1 MQKTM
6 IHITRL
12 ELDVLKP
19 HHPDILEFAKGLAE
33 LGEEWSVRVNVLE
46 MDEQTETLQ
55 AIIEGPDIQLEPIVS
70 AINEMGGSL
79 HSIDGVNVVNLCH
92 TRKTSK

>member
-1 MQKTM
+1 M
-6 IHITRL
+6 IRVTRL

-19 HHPDILEFAKGLAE
+19 HHPDILEFAKGLAS
-33 LGEEWSVRVNVLE
+33 LGDEWAVSVNVLE

-55 AIIEGPDIQLEPIVS
+55 AIIEGPHIELGPIIE

-79 HSIDGVNVVNLCH
+79 HSIDGVNVVNPNPV
-92 TRKTSK
+92 SKIPE

>member
-1 MQKTM
+1 M
-6 IHITRL
+6 IHVTRL

-19 HHPDILEFAKGLAE
+19 HHPDILQFAKGLAS
-33 LGEEWSVRVNVLE
+33 LGNEWTVAVNVLE

-55 AIIEGPDIQLEPIVS
+55 AIIEGPQIELEPIID

-79 HSIDGVNVVNLCH
+79 HSIDGVNVVNQGPA
-92 TRKTSK
+92 RKSPE

>member
-1 MQKTM
+1 M
-6 IHITRL
+6 IRVTRL

-19 HHPDILEFAKGLAE
+19 HHPDILEFAKGLAS
-33 LGEEWSVRVNVLE
+33 LGNEWTVSVNVLE

-55 AIIEGPDIQLEPIVS
+55 AIIEGPHIELEPIID

-79 HSIDGVNVVNLCH
+79 HSIDGVNVVNPNPAG
-92 TRKTSK
+92 KTPE

>member
-1 MQKTM
+1 M
-6 IHITRL
+6 IRVTRL

-19 HHPDILEFAKGLAE
+19 HHPDILEFAKGLAS
-33 LGEEWSVRVNVLE
+33 LGEEWAVSVNVLE

-55 AIIEGPDIQLEPIVS
+55 AIIEGPDINLEPIVD

-79 HSIDGVNVVNLCH
+79 HSIDGVNVVNLNH
-92 TRKTSK
+92 TKQAPE